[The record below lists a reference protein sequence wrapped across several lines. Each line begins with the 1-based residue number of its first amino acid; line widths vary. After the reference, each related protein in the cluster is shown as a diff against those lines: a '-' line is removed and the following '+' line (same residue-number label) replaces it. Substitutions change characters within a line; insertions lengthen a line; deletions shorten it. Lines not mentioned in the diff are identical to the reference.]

1 MNKYYVYSIVNKQTS
16 EIEYIGESGLSPNLR
31 FNNHLASNGKFAGRR
46 DEVEMKIIESFA
58 TKKEAYEYQN
68 KLQKEMGWVSDR
80 EKSINNSRDKNNEFF
95 IHGKESRKKRIETR
109 KRLYGIP
116 IMVYKKKNGIFVKQ
130 YQCIVDA
137 CDELDV
143 DRRNVNKCLNGIR
156 YKSVGG
162 YVFKYKN

>member
-16 EIEYIGESGLSPNLR
+16 EIEYIGESGLKPNLR

-68 KLQKEMGWVSDR
+68 ELQNKLGWLSDKD
-80 EKSINNSRDKNNEFF
+80 KSIINGKDENNKLFVNSDKA
-95 IHGKESRKKRIETR
+95 IKKGTETR
-109 KRLYGIP
+109 RRLFGIP
-116 IMVYKKKNGIFVKQ
+116 IMVYKKKTGEFEKE

-137 CDELDV
+137 CDELGV

-162 YVFKYKN
+162 YIFKYKN